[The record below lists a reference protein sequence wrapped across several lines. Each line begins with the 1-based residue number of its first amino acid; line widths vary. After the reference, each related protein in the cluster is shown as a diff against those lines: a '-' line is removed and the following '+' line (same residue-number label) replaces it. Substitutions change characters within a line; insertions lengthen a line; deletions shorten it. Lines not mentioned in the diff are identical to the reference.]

1 MLGQSKLLQL
11 KEKKLQD
18 LKLGI
23 KRFTI
28 RGTLRQSGMVS
39 SIFLQT
45 SLFSVPWQLFL
56 ELVQDSAAKA
66 S

>member
-28 RGTLRQSGMVS
+28 RATLRLSGMVS
-39 SIFLQT
+39 STFLQT

-56 ELVQDSAAKA
+56 ELVQISAAKA

>member
-18 LKLGI
+18 LKLEI